1 MAPKRD
7 GDGITAASVRLAQ
20 VAPEGWDSLL
30 AVAECLHLAPEPA
43 APAKAAPPLHS
54 ALAAARSLVLSL
66 ALSQVVSARSAPVG
80 ESA

>member
-7 GDGITAASVRLAQ
+7 GNGITTVSVRLAR

-30 AVAECLHLAPEPA
+30 AVAECLHLGPELA
-43 APAKAAPPLHS
+43 ALAKAALHLHP
-54 ALAAARSLVLSL
+54 APAAARSLVLSL
-66 ALSQVVSARSAPVG
+66 ALSQVVLAKSAPEG